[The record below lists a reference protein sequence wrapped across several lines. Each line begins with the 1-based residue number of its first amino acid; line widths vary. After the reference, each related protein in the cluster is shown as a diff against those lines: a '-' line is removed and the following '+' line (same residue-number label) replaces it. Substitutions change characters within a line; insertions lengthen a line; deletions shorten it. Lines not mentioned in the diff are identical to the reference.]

1 MGEAAH
7 HSGLGLPDII
17 ANHDDVERLKAAS
30 RQARTPCGSGSVAW
44 RIWGAGGEPVLLLHG
59 GSGSW
64 FHWARNIAALVRAG
78 HTVYVP
84 DLPGFGE
91 SSVPPVGF
99 DADAHTEWILS
110 GMDQL
115 LGASAD
121 YDVVG
126 FSFGSMVATF
136 VAVQNPSRVRRL
148 VVVGAPA
155 LTTVAGPR
163 VELQSWRSLPPGPQ
177 VRKALRHN
185 LRAIMFAQDESIQ
198 DFVVDIYGAD
208 AQQDRIPNRQ
218 LYKTDILLRQM
229 PLLRCPVWGI
239 WGAQDALHLGCIE
252 TAIAGLSQAPRFQVM
267 TLIPHAGHWVQ
278 FESPERFNQVLV
290 QALRG

>member
-7 HSGLGLPDII
+7 HSDLELPDII

-30 RQARTPCGSGSVAW
+30 RQARTPCGSGSVVW
-44 RIWGAGGEPVLLLHG
+44 RIWGDGGEPVLLLHG

-64 FHWARNIAALVRAG
+64 FHWARNISALVGAG

-110 GMDQL
+110 GLAQL

-148 VVVGAPA
+148 VLVGAPA

-185 LRAIMFAQDESIQ
+185 LRAIMFARDESLE

-229 PLLRCPVWGI
+229 PKLRCPVWGI

-252 TAIAGLSQAPRFQVM
+252 AAMAGLSQAPLFQVM

-278 FESPERFNQVLV
+278 FESPERFNHILL
-290 QALRG
+290 QALRS